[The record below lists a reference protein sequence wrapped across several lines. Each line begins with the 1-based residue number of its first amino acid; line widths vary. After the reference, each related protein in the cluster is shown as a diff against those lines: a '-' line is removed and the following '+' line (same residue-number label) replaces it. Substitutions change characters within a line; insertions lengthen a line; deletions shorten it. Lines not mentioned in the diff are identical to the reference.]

1 MTQGLLIRLLICIF
15 ALGGLLYLY
24 IDKQNDLTELKMQI
38 PKLVRNLRVLEE
50 ENAQLKYD
58 IEKLEN
64 PDRLMELLRSPEFS
78 HLKQPLLSD
87 VVIVH
92 EN

>member
-24 IDKQNDLTELKMQI
+24 IDKQNDLTELKIQI
-38 PKLVRNLRVLEE
+38 PKLVRSLRVIEE
-50 ENAQLKYD
+50 ANTQLRYE

-64 PDRLMELLRSPEFS
+64 PQYLIDLLRQPEFS
-78 HLKQPLLSD
+78 HLKHPLVNE
-87 VVIVH
+87 VVMIY
-92 EN
+92 ED

>member
-64 PDRLMELLRSPEFS
+64 PERLMGLLRSPEFS